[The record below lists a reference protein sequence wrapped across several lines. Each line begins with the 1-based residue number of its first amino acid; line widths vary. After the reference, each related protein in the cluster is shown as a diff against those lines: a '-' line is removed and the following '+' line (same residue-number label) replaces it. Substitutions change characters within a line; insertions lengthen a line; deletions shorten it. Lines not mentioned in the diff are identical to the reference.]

1 MLIESTKIRNLLN
14 YTVTEATE
22 ASIRSPPINNHH
34 TYIIPHANDNDPERN
49 NHQQTDEESTQHAAE
64 PESYSFSTNPIP
76 ALVIVL
82 LGIMMS
88 SHTQGSMVSSMV
100 HKQWGNLLT
109 GASMA
114 RALTYVLVWLRPPR
128 SVLPSR
134 PPTELLAAFGMT
146 AGGVIFMASV
156 RIHPNLPS
164 FLLLSLPCFVP
175 WWWWCWVRGEFG
187 WWMN

>member
-22 ASIRSPPINNHH
+22 ASIQSPATINDHHH
-34 TYIIPHANDNDPERN
+34 TYTIPHDNDNDPERN
-49 NHQQTDEESTQHAAE
+49 NPHHHHQTTNLSTTQHAAE
-64 PESYSFSTNPIP
+64 PESYPFSTNPIP

-156 RIHPNLPS
+156 SIFFFFFFFCS
-164 FLLLSLPCFVP
+164 LLLLLFHFLA
-175 WWWWCWVRGEFG
+175 G
-187 WWMN
+187 